1 MVQQCSIDALLRERT
16 IKAHAVPASVTKHA
30 GQIISKEGGLLLKD
44 NFEGGA
50 TWAFEVGSQSMVCP
64 IIVEDLNP
72 PRQLLVEM
80 LCEERGF
87 FLEIADL
94 IRGLGLT
101 ILKGLMEAR
110 NDKIWARFAVE
121 ANRDVTRMEIFMSL
135 VRLLEQTVRSGTFV
149 NALDNNNV
157 MVHHSFP
164 QATSIAAT
172 GRPSSLQ

>member
-1 MVQQCSIDALLRERT
+1 MLQKYIVGLFKLHFVLESLY
-16 IKAHAVPASVTKHA
+16 AHCMFHK
-30 GQIISKEGGLLLKD
+30 Q
-44 NFEGGA
+44 
-50 TWAFEVGSQSMVCP
+50 
-64 IIVEDLNP
+64 
-72 PRQLLVEM
+72 
-80 LCEERGF
+80 
-87 FLEIADL
+87 
-94 IRGLGLT
+94 
-101 ILKGLMEAR
+101 
-110 NDKIWARFAVE
+110 